1 MSDLMKFMMVVIA
14 FAFLLFLNSG
24 LSTERAVQSK
34 ERGGHFTP
42 KRIAA

>member
-1 MSDLMKFMMVVIA
+1 MSNLMKFMMVIIA

-24 LSTERAVQSK
+24 LSTEKAVSK